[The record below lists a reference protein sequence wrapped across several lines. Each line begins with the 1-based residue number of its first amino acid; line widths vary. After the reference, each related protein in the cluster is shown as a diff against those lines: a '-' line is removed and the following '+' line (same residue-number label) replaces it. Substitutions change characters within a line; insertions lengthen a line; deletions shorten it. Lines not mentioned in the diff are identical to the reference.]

1 MDMINTGRGALDRE
15 AIRDLSNEL
24 RALLDRSGSNGRRMT
39 LNEIK
44 RAMARQ
50 SDVAIQSYDLK
61 EVLKQ
66 LEDDGYLQYSE
77 KAQSVLIRR

>member
-77 KAQSVLIRR
+77 KAQSVL